1 MFMLD
6 FAKIDIRT
14 FLVKKLFRLSARLD
28 VTKCADIKLVFQ
40 IYFSNLPSVF
50 LPLDINFVHKVLLQP
65 KKATFA
71 HVFLPKS
78 KLLLD

>member
-1 MFMLD
+1 MLD
-6 FAKIDIRT
+6 FAKIDTRT
-14 FLVKKLFRLSARLD
+14 FLIKKIFRLSARLD
-28 VTKCADIKLVFQ
+28 VTKCADIKLEFQ

-50 LPLDINFVHKVLLQP
+50 LPLDNFVHKVLLQP

-78 KLLLD
+78 KLVLD